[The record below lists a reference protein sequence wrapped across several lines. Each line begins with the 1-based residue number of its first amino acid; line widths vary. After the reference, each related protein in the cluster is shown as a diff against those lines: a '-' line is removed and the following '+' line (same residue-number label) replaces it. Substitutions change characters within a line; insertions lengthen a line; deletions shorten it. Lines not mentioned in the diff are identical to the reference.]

1 MAMTV
6 NTNTAS
12 IAVQRNLNKSS
23 DALST
28 AMSRLSSGLRINSAK
43 DDAAGL
49 QISSRLTTQI
59 RGMNVAINNAGNAIS
74 IVQTAEGALQESSQL
89 LQRMRELALQ
99 AKNENNSQSERDAL
113 NAEFLEARAELSR
126 ISQSTTFGS
135 NLKVLD
141 GSAGFMTF
149 HIGANTGADQEI
161 SINLDKAFSA
171 EELFAAREDFDE
183 VAANG
188 LSLGAV
194 AVKAGDYMPPAI
206 DGTGRYNTLASAVT
220 KDMVKEDKAARA
232 RVEVAQ
238 NLSTAAS
245 EASFKAAQWAKD
257 SESAKVKAAA
267 LQTSTA
273 AAQTAAEA
281 ANQAATDARKV
292 AEDAKT
298 AADTALAANAGDAD
312 LQAKAGEAAAAF
324 TSADKAATAAAE
336 VVTIAQAEAAAA
348 ATAATQAEAAAT
360 TAADAVAPAKV
371 AAADA
376 RQALEA
382 EKANAQPTIK
392 ALSDAQALDKKND
405 AFNKVAR
412 RSNIDEVIR
421 AVDSALDTINATRA
435 ELGAKQNRL
444 SSTISNLHNMVKN
457 AEASR
462 GQIQDVDFA
471 AETAELTK
479 QQTLQQASTAVLAQ
493 ANQLPAAVLKLLQ

>member
-12 IAVQRNLNKSS
+12 ISVQRNLNKAS

-28 AMSRLSSGLRINSAK
+28 TMTRLSSGLRINSAK

-49 QISSRLTTQI
+49 QIASRLTTQI

-74 IVQTAEGALQESSQL
+74 IVQTAEGALQESTTL

-113 NAEFLEARAELSR
+113 NAEFMEARAELSR
-126 ISQSTTFGS
+126 ISESTTFGS
-135 NLKVLD
+135 NLKLLD
-141 GSAGFMTF
+141 GSAGSMTF

-161 SINLDKAFSA
+161 SINLDKAFSSEVMFATKEDMA
-171 EELFAAREDFDE
+171 ELP
-183 VAANG
+183 ANA

-194 AVKAGDYMPPAI
+194 AVKAGEYLPPAV
-206 DGTGRYNTLASAVT
+206 DGTGRYNTLASTVT
-220 KDMVKEDKAARA
+220 KDMIKADKEAGAKVA
-232 RVEVAQ
+232 VAQ
-238 NLSTAAS
+238 NLATGASKAAFDAERWATDSEAAKITAVAQQTSTTAAKT
-245 EASFKAAQWAKD
+245 AADAAAQVATD
-257 SESAKVKAAA
+257 AKAAA
-267 LQTSTA
+267 ET
-273 AAQTAAEA
+273 
-281 ANQAATDARKV
+281 
-292 AEDAKT
+292 AKT
-298 AADTALAANAGDAD
+298 AADTALAASPADAS
-312 LQAKAGEAAAAF
+312 LQAAAAAANTDF
-324 TSADKAATAAAE
+324 TAADRAATAATDAA
-336 VVTIAQAEAAAA
+336 TSAGAQATAA
-348 ATAATQAEAAAT
+348 ATAATKAEAAAT
-360 TAADAVAPAKV
+360 AAAAALSPAKT

-376 RQALEA
+376 KTALDL
-382 EKANAQPTIK
+382 EKANAQPIAK
-392 ALSDAQALDKKND
+392 ALADAQAADKKNE

-421 AVDSALDTINATRA
+421 AVDSALDAINATRA

-444 SSTISNLHNMVKN
+444 TSTISNLHNMVKN
-457 AEASR
+457 AEMSR

>member
-6 NTNTAS
+6 NTNTAAIS
-12 IAVQRNLNKSS
+12 VQRNLNKAS

-28 AMSRLSSGLRINSAK
+28 TMTRLSSGLRINSAK

-113 NAEFLEARAELSR
+113 NSEFMEARAELSR

-141 GSAGFMTF
+141 GSAGSMTF

-161 SINLDKAFSA
+161 SINLDKAFSS
-171 EELFAAREDFDE
+171 EVLFAAKEDIE
-183 VAANG
+183 EAPANA
-188 LSLGAV
+188 LSLGAA
-194 AVKAGDYMPPAI
+194 AVKAGDYTAPTI
-206 DGTGRYNTLASAVT
+206 DGTGRYNTLASAVS
-220 KDMVKEDKAARA
+220 KDMVKADKEARA
-232 RVEVAQ
+232 KVDVAQ
-238 NLSTAAS
+238 NLATGAS

-257 SESAKVKAAA
+257 AETAKVKTEAQ
-267 LQTSTA
+267 QTTTA
-273 AAQTAAEA
+273 AAKTAADAAKVVATDARTAAEA
-281 ANQAATDARKV
+281 
-292 AEDAKT
+292 AKT
-298 AADTALAANAGDAD
+298 AADTALAADPNDAS
-312 LQAKAGEAAAAF
+312 LQAAAETAATAF
-324 TSADKAATAAAE
+324 SAADKASIAATDAAATADAEATAA
-336 VVTIAQAEAAAA
+336 I
-348 ATAATQAEAAAT
+348 TAATQAAASAT
-360 TAADAVAPAKV
+360 AAADAVAPARI

-376 RQALEA
+376 KKALEI
-382 EKANAQPTIK
+382 EKANALPAMK
-392 ALSDAQALDKKND
+392 ALTDAQAVDKKNE

-412 RSNIDEVIR
+412 RSNIDDVIR

-435 ELGAKQNRL
+435 DLGAKQNRL

>member
-12 IAVQRNLNKSS
+12 ISVQRNLNKAS

-28 AMSRLSSGLRINSAK
+28 AMERLSSGLRINSAK

-99 AKNENNSQSERDAL
+99 SKNENNSQSERDAL
-113 NAEFLEARAELSR
+113 NAEFMEARAELSR

-141 GSAGFMTF
+141 GSAGSMTF

-161 SINLDKAFSA
+161 SINLDKAFSS
-171 EELFAAREDFDE
+171 EVLFAASEDVDE
-183 VAANG
+183 VPASA
-188 LSLGAV
+188 LSLGGV
-194 AVKAGDYMPPAI
+194 AVKAGEYTPPTI

-220 KDMVKEDKAARA
+220 KDMLKADKEAKAK
-232 RVEVAQ
+232 VDVAQ
-238 NLSTAAS
+238 NLAAAAGA
-245 EASFKAAQWAKD
+245 ASFKAEQWAKD
-257 SESAKVKAAA
+257 AEAAKVK
-267 LQTSTA
+267 TA
-273 AAQTAAEA
+273 AQQTTTAGAKTAADA
-281 ANQAATDARKV
+281 AKQVATDARTT
-292 AEDAKT
+292 AEAAKT
-298 AADTALAANAGDAD
+298 AADTALAATPGDTS
-312 LQAKAGEAAAAF
+312 LQAAADAAATAF
-324 TSADKAATAAAE
+324 AKADKEATAATDTASTAEAEANAATTAATQADAAATAAA
-336 VVTIAQAEAAAA
+336 A
-348 ATAATQAEAAAT
+348 
-360 TAADAVAPAKV
+360 AVAPAKT

-376 RQALEA
+376 KRALEL
-382 EKANAQPTIK
+382 EKANAQPTMK
-392 ALSDAQALDKKND
+392 ALADAQALDKKNE

-444 SSTISNLHNMVKN
+444 ASTISNLNNMVKN